1 MTHVWGDSLKDRETS
16 FETKYFHD
24 EELNFRLQ
32 AKRNHL
38 FGLWIIGLLGYTDE
52 KADLYIE
59 EIILVSVQRPHK
71 EDVLS
76 KVLRD
81 LEVAKVDIS
90 EHRLRKKLEECEEEA
105 RKIVMNDEGV

>member
-1 MTHVWGDSLKDRETS
+1 MTHLSGDSFKDRETS

-38 FGLWIIGLLGYTDE
+38 FGLWVVSLLGYTDE

-59 EIILVSVQRPHK
+59 EIILVSVQRAHK

-76 KVLRD
+76 KVLQD
-81 LEVAKVDIS
+81 LKVAKVDIS
-90 EHRLRKKLEECEEEA
+90 DHRLRKKLEECEEEA
-105 RKIVMNDEGV
+105 RKIMMDDEGV

>member
-1 MTHVWGDSLKDRETS
+1 MTYLSGDSFKEREAS

-32 AKRNHL
+32 AKRNRL
-38 FGLWIIGLLGYTDE
+38 FGLWVVSLLGYTDE

-59 EIILVSVQRPHK
+59 EVILVSVQRAHK

-76 KVLRD
+76 KVLKD
-81 LEVAKVDIS
+81 LKVAKVDIS

-105 RKIVMNDEGV
+105 RQIIMNDEGV